1 MPRRRKPGHEDLE
14 MADHSHDLQPF
25 VQPTADG
32 SAMMGTTGQP
42 VAPVKP
48 LLHKAFWE
56 ADGNRTRQGTFVPSS
71 DLKSVTSTRH
81 AVASTRQA
89 SDPYRSSDHTKGQPT
104 ADSFQVTFDSSEP
117 TAHAAFWAD
126 ALGYSQQPPP
136 PDFASWEYRAQA
148 FGIPEDEWG
157 DTAAIIDLEGS
168 GPRML
173 FLRVPEPKT
182 AKNRMHLDINI
193 SKRGATPQERRV
205 HVDVEV
211 ERLIVLG
218 ATTVGSF
225 DEDKGVWTV
234 MLDPEGNEF

>member
-1 MPRRRKPGHEDLE
+1 
-14 MADHSHDLQPF
+14 
-25 VQPTADG
+25 
-32 SAMMGTTGQP
+32 MMGTTGQP

-81 AVASTRQA
+81 AIASTQQA
-89 SDPYRSSDHTKGQPT
+89 SDHNGFSDHTKGQPM
-104 ADSFQVTFDSSEP
+104 AYSFQVTFDSSEP
-117 TAHAAFWAD
+117 ITHAAFWAD

-136 PDFASWEYRAQA
+136 PDFASWEDWARA

-157 DTAAIIDLEGS
+157 DTAAIVDLDGS

-193 SKRGATPQERRV
+193 TKGGSTPQERRAQV
-205 HVDVEV
+205 NVEV
-211 ERLIVLG
+211 ERLAALG
-218 ATTVGSF
+218 ATKVSSF

-234 MLDPEGNEF
+234 MLDPEGNEFCIH